1 MKRHA
6 GKQGWIGRKATDRR
20 DERIMNILYKRYRG
34 WCILLLIAVFL
45 EMVLANYSSLRIAGQ
60 TKQILT
66 ENGETDAEGFYEVP
80 MTVVDGVVKNLA
92 VKLTLEQAEYAQVTI
107 FLTDEGD
114 KYEYALP
121 VTRVFPRIEDTAY
134 INLYPYGEVKE
145 LGISITTT
153 ELAYNQLLPLMK
165 QRPSLFSLP
174 VFLFF
179 FSLWPFSIC
188 FGSLLSFIA
197 FIMKRKI
204 KSSQVLHWQ

>member
-1 MKRHA
+1 M
-6 GKQGWIGRKATDRR
+6 
-20 DERIMNILYKRYRG
+20 
-34 WCILLLIAVFL
+34 LLIAVFL

-145 LGISITTT
+145 LGISINVQEGAVKPQIISGDFRRLFQT
-153 ELAYNQLLPLMK
+153 ET
-165 QRPSLFSLP
+165 P
-174 VFLFF
+174 VTV
-179 FSLWPFSIC
+179 C
-188 FGSLLSFIA
+188 G
-197 FIMKRKI
+197 
-204 KSSQVLHWQ
+204 Q